1 MAQHSSFLPED
12 YLEKRIARRT
22 NTICLALFMVVMAG
36 VVAAWFVTGR
46 QVSQVR
52 QQRAEVRQQLTD
64 KAKQLEQIEQ
74 LTQQRQTMVRKAAVS
89 AVLVE
94 RIPRDRLLSELI
106 NHMPASMGLLELE
119 LSTEVLRIA
128 PQPKTSME
136 REAKTS
142 RRNKT
147 AEAAEAPP
155 PELQPT
161 QVSLDLVG
169 LAPTDVEVAQFMAA
183 LSSHPMFHDVNLQY
197 SEQTTIDEHE
207 VRKFKIEMTINQD
220 LDLTEVE
227 KTMVA
232 RPLKQNPMSDKLQI
246 NAPPINS
253 VAPTSDRQ

>member
-22 NTICLALFMVVMAG
+22 NVICLALFSVVMAG

-74 LTQQRQTMVRKAAVS
+74 LTQQRQTMVRKAALS

-106 NHMPASMGLLELE
+106 NHMPATMGLLEMD
-119 LSTEVLRIA
+119 LSTKVLRTA

-136 REAKTS
+136 REAKSS
-142 RRNKT
+142 RRNK
-147 AEAAEAPP
+147 AAQITEEPL

-161 QVSLDLVG
+161 EVSLDLVG

-183 LSSHPMFHDVNLQY
+183 LSSHPMFQNVNLQY
-197 SEQTTIDEHE
+197 SEQTKVDDHD

-220 LDLTEVE
+220 LDLSQVE

-232 RPLKQNPMSDKLQI
+232 RPLKQNPMSSKLQI
-246 NAPPINS
+246 DAPPTGA
-253 VAPTSDRQ
+253 VAPASDKR